1 MKKAEEMRRY
11 AENAQKERE
20 EGIIKAAQMFIDEKI
35 MPVIESKA
43 KEGCYAVRVG
53 KLPSVSANA
62 QVENLLRAN
71 GYKVD
76 FAGNSEIRI
85 SW

>member
-43 KEGCYAVRVG
+43 KEGCYTVRVG

-76 FAGNSEIRI
+76 FAGNNEIRI

>member
-1 MKKAEEMRRY
+1 MRKAEEMRRH

-35 MPVIESKA
+35 MPMIESRA
-43 KEGCYAVRVG
+43 NEGCFSIRVD
-53 KLPSVSANA
+53 KFPPANA
-62 QVENLLRAN
+62 QVENILRAN

-76 FAGNSEIRI
+76 SAIGNSEIRI